1 MNIDKQDYDRTGK
14 LLTERIEI
22 KQKGSG
28 LLENKTAIITG
39 ATLGIG
45 LACAVRFVREGAKVV
60 ITDIQDEIGFANAEF
75 IRSCGG
81 ECTYFHCDA
90 FDRSDVKATVKG
102 AVKKY
107 GRIDILVNNAGY
119 NIPARF
125 EVATPSQFRQ
135 MVGIHGLSHCY
146 MIWEVY
152 PYMKEQGGGVILEF
166 GSKSS
171 VKSSMRDPFYCFA
184 KAGAAQLT
192 KCLNLEFGR
201 DNIRIN
207 CIGPGAVLTG
217 MTMTNDGEPIPGFM
231 RMAEFSPRGY
241 LAQPEEIAKT
251 AVWLCSDESDY
262 VSGQI
267 LCADGGLV
275 T

>member
-1 MNIDKQDYDRTGK
+1 MKIDKQDYNRTGK
-14 LLTERIEI
+14 MLSEKIEI
-22 KQKGSG
+22 KPKGLR
-28 LLENKTAIITG
+28 LLDDKVAVITG

-45 LACAVRFVREGAKVV
+45 LACAVRFIQEGAKVV
-60 ITDIQDEIGFANAEF
+60 ITDIQDEIGFINAEF

-81 ECTYFHCDA
+81 DCTYFHCDA
-90 FDRSDVKATVKG
+90 FNRDDVKVAIRG
-102 AVKKY
+102 AIEQY

-119 NIPARF
+119 NTPARF
-125 EVATPSQFRQ
+125 EEATPSQFRQ
-135 MVGIHGLSHCY
+135 MVGIHGLAHCY

-171 VKSSMRDPFYCFA
+171 VKSSLRDPFYCFA
-184 KAGAAQLT
+184 KAGVGQLT
-192 KCLNLEFGR
+192 KCLNLELGR

-207 CIGPGAVLTG
+207 CIGPGAVFTG
-217 MTMTNDGEPIPGFM
+217 MTMTNDGEPIPGFT
-231 RMAEFSPRGY
+231 RMADFSPRGY
-241 LAQPEEIAKT
+241 LAWPEEIAKT
-251 AVWLCSDESDY
+251 AAWLCSGESDY
-262 VSGQI
+262 ISGQI